1 MSRSKARP
9 KLCIPCSDVI
19 NCLKFN
25 SPDNT
30 IKIIKRGDT
39 YEFTTN
45 RTDGYTPIMTFYTT
59 GSDEKYQDFPVLEHA
74 TLVAIGMADQLY
86 LNDKFEQS
94 GSFVIWT
101 DPYTTFTGTV
111 LLIYRQLPT

>member
-25 SPDNT
+25 SP
-30 IKIIKRGDT
+30 
-39 YEFTTN
+39 
-45 RTDGYTPIMTFYTT
+45 PIMTFYTT
-59 GSDEKYQDFPVLEHA
+59 GSEEKYQDFPVLEHA

-94 GSFVIWT
+94 GSFVVWT